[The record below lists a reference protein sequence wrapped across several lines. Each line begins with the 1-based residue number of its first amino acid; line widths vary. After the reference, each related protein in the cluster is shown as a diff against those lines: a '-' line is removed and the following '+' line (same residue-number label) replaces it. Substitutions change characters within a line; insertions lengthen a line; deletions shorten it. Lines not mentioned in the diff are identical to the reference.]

1 MRTKLF
7 PAVLLSLLSAGLIS
21 HGAQACVSGESES
34 NDAESDADG
43 PICSGQAVAGSIA
56 NRRDQD
62 WYYFNV
68 DTPSDLA
75 ISLDHSSGDDFD
87 WHLYD
92 TSQQLY
98 SAETANRP
106 ESASVSVGGSGL
118 YTLKVTRYSGRGDY
132 TLTVDGIPSSSG
144 GGSSGGSSSGGSSG
158 GGDCGVGPR
167 PSKPGGLTRYISGS
181 EADICVSQS
190 TGGLLVMG
198 GGTDV
203 DDAFTRRVEPLI
215 GGGDVVVLR
224 TSGSDGYN
232 DYLLGLLNADSV
244 ETLIVDRPQH
254 ANDAYVEWAV
264 RSAEFVWI
272 AGGDQSDYLNQWQ
285 GTALQQALDAVLAR
299 GGVLGGTSAGAAVQ
313 SEYIYDPDGV
323 LGAYSSEA
331 VSDLCHEYTNIS
343 TDFLTTATMQNVIV
357 DSHFA
362 ERDRMGRLMAF
373 MAGLPGGIQGIGVDE
388 ATSIFFTPDGSGVVD
403 GAGSVYVLQEDGQTS
418 RTQAQCG
425 QPVVYEG
432 VLRYK
437 LGELDQFNILTGSTN
452 VTPKRIGIDGRSSN
466 FYINQPYQ

>member
-1 MRTKLF
+1 MKTKLLSVF
-7 PAVLLSLLSAGLIS
+7 VLSLLSV
-21 HGAQACVSGESES
+21 GAFSTGALACVSAESES

-43 PICSGQAVAGSIA
+43 PVCSGQAVAGNIA

-62 WYYFNV
+62 WYYFNI
-68 DTPSDLA
+68 DTPANLD
-75 ISLDHSSGDDFD
+75 ISLSHSSGDDFD

-92 TSQQLY
+92 VSQRLY
-98 SAETANRP
+98 SAETGDRP

-118 YTLKVTRYSGRGDY
+118 YTLKVTRYAGRGDY
-132 TLTVDGIPSSSG
+132 TLSVDGIPSG
-144 GGSSGGSSSGGSSG
+144 TGGSSSGGSSG
-158 GGDCGVGPR
+158 GGGDCGLGAR

-181 EADICVSQS
+181 EADICVNQS
-190 TGGLLVMG
+190 SGGLLVMG
-198 GGTDV
+198 GGSDV
-203 DDAFTRRVEPLI
+203 DAAFTRRVEPLI
-215 GGGDVVVLR
+215 DGGDVVVLR

-232 DYLLGLLNADSV
+232 DYLLNLLNADSV
-244 ETLIVDRPQH
+244 ETLIVDRSQF

-285 GTALQQALDAVLAR
+285 GTALQQALDDVLDR

-313 SEYIYDPDGV
+313 SEHIYDPDGV

-331 VSDLCHEYTNIS
+331 VSDLCHENINVS
-343 TDFLTTATMQNVIV
+343 TGFLSTSIMQGVIV
-357 DSHFA
+357 DTHFA

-373 MAGLPGGIQGIGVDE
+373 MAGLPSGIHGIGVDE
-388 ATSIFFTPDGSGVVD
+388 ATSIFFTADGSGVVD
-403 GAGSVYVLQEDGQTS
+403 GAGSVYVLQEDAQTS
-418 RTQAQCG
+418 RTQAQCDL
-425 QPVVYEG
+425 PVIYED

-437 LGELDQFNILTGSTN
+437 LGEFDQFNILNGSSN
-452 VTPKRIGIDGRSSN
+452 VAPKRIGIDGRSGN